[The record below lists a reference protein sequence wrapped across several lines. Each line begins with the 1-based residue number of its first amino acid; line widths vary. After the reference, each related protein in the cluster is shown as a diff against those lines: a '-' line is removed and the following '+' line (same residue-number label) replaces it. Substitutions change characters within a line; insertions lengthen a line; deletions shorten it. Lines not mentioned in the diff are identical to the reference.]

1 MVSTSDVSDYDQVMR
16 TQAESE
22 LRRQVSNLLALIENT
37 QDAVWSIDPHYSIT
51 TLNLVFQQQ
60 FVAAY
65 GRDIQVGM
73 NHLDCLP
80 PSERDRWQTYYD
92 QALKGDRFTAEFHSD
107 VTGIPAH
114 SEVAFNPILTP
125 SCRVEG
131 VAVFSRN
138 ISDRKRADQ
147 ALLDAKDQLQAVL
160 DAVPGCV
167 SWFSSDLTYL
177 GINRYLAATFQLNA
191 DSFIGEKLGF
201 MASSPGFAEFVKR
214 FFQSSLQESNVEI
227 VATVNHQPRH
237 YLIVAQKYQQG
248 EAAVF
253 VGLDITER
261 KRVEEALL
269 ESQERYALA
278 VRGANDGLWDW
289 NLKTSSI
296 YFSPRWKTMLGY
308 QEPDI
313 GNRPDEWFSRVH
325 PEEVDWLKAQLAAHL
340 EGRSPSFEVEHRMRH
355 RDGSYRWMLSR
366 GLAVRD
372 GQQVAYRMAG
382 SQTDITERKRAEEQ
396 LLHDA
401 LHDSLTGLFNR
412 ALFMDRLSHAIEQTK
427 RQGHYLFAVLFLD
440 LDSFKVVNDSL
451 GHIIGDELL
460 VAIARRL
467 ESCLRPGD
475 TLARLG
481 GDEFTILLENI
492 QDLSAATRVADTIH
506 QQLQQPFTLG
516 GQDVFTTVSIGIAL
530 SDTGCDRPDELLRN
544 ADTAMYRAKSLGRA
558 RHEIFNVE
566 MYDRVVARLKLETD
580 LRLTIAAGQTTPTLL
595 SYPSKTP
602 DDGQDFQMR
611 YQPIVS
617 LSTGYIM
624 GFEALVRWQH
634 PKRGLVSPAEFIPV
648 AEETGLITQIGH
660 WTLREACRQL
670 KIWQDQFPQ
679 VHPLS
684 MSVNLSSRQFSS
696 NDLLGQVKQAIADF
710 QLTPHTLKL
719 EITESAVMEDAQV
732 ATAILRQLKDL
743 HTQLLIDDFGT
754 GYSSL
759 SYLHQ
764 FPIDTV
770 KIDQSFVRCIGTEN
784 DGEAIVRA
792 IVGLAHNLGM
802 TVIAEGI
809 EDARQMDCLCHF
821 HAEYGQGYFFAKP
834 LTAEDATAI
843 LAANPC
849 WKPRRFV
856 PASET
861 GKPGHPMISYPIADT
876 DAS

>member
-1 MVSTSDVSDYDQVMR
+1 VSTSNVGEYDQVRR
-16 TQAESE
+16 TQLERD
-22 LRRQVSNLLALIENT
+22 LRQQVANLSAVLENT
-37 QDAVWSIDPHYSIT
+37 QDAVWSIDPSYTIT
-51 TLNLVFQQQ
+51 TLNLVFRQQ
-60 FVAAY
+60 FLAAY
-65 GRDIQVGM
+65 GQEVKVGM

-80 PSERDRWQTYYD
+80 VAERDRWRSYYD
-92 QALKGDRFTAEFHSD
+92 QALRGDRVVAEFQNTMAGLPEHVEMS
-107 VTGIPAH
+107 
-114 SEVAFNPILTP
+114 FNPILTP
-125 SCRVEG
+125 SCQVVG

-138 ISDRKRADQ
+138 VSDRKQ
-147 ALLDAKDQLQAVL
+147 AELAMLQAKEQLRAVL

-177 GINRYLAATFQLNA
+177 GINRYLAATFQLDA
-191 DSFIGEKLGF
+191 DAFVGRQLGF
-201 MASSPGFAEFVKR
+201 MASSPGFSEFVRR
-214 FFQSSLQESNVEI
+214 FFQSSLQESKVEI
-227 VATVNHQPRH
+227 VATVEGQPRH
-237 YLIVAQKYQQG
+237 YLVVAQKYQQG
-248 EAAVF
+248 DAAVF
-253 VGLDITER
+253 VGIDITER

-289 NLKTSSI
+289 NLKTSTI
-296 YFSPRWKTMLGY
+296 YFSPRWKAMLGY
-308 QEPDI
+308 QEPEI
-313 GNRPDEWFSRVH
+313 GNTPDEWLNRVH

-372 GQQVAYRMAG
+372 EHQVAYRMAG

-412 ALFMDRLSHAIEQTK
+412 ALFMDRLSHAIDQTK
-427 RQGHYLFAVLFLD
+427 RQSSYLFAVLFLD
-440 LDSFKVVNDSL
+440 LDGFKMINDSL
-451 GHIIGDELL
+451 GHIRGDELL

-467 ESCLRPGD
+467 EGCLRPGD

-506 QQLQQPFTLG
+506 QQLQQPFSLG
-516 GQDVFTTVSIGIAL
+516 GQEVFTTVSIGIAL

-544 ADTAMYRAKSLGRA
+544 ADTAMYRAKALGRA

-580 LRLTIAAGQTTPTLL
+580 LRLTLASRTPMASTLAASETV
-595 SYPSKTP
+595 
-602 DDGQDFQMR
+602 QDFQMR

-617 LSTGYIM
+617 LTTGRII

-634 PKRGLVSPAEFIPV
+634 PTRGLVSPSEFIPV
-648 AEETGLITQIGH
+648 AEETGLIAQIGH
-660 WTLREACRQL
+660 WTLRESCRQL
-670 KIWQDQFPQ
+670 KVWQLQFGDPT
-679 VHPLS
+679 LS
-684 MSVNLSSRQFSS
+684 MSVNLSSRQFSAQ
-696 NDLLGQVKQAIADF
+696 DLLEQVQQAIADF
-710 QLTPHTLKL
+710 QLDARTLKL
-719 EITESAVMEDAQV
+719 EITESAVMEDAQLAK
-732 ATAILRQLKDL
+732 ATLQQLKHL
-743 HTQLLIDDFGT
+743 QTQLLIDDFGT

-770 KIDQSFVRCIGTEN
+770 KIDQSFVRCIGMEN

-809 EDARQMDCLCHF
+809 EAVQQMDCLCHLQ
-821 HAEYGQGYFFAKP
+821 AEYGQGYYFAKP
-834 LTAEDATAI
+834 LTAADATAL
-843 LAANPC
+843 LAAHPC
-849 WKPRRFV
+849 WRSQPSV
-856 PASET
+856 DLEVTPHSIMA
-861 GKPGHPMISYPIADT
+861 HPLSDRPSA
-876 DAS
+876 